1 MPSNFIPAIA
11 LRKLTLR
18 VRKAFLRSSPVSD
31 ATQTTKMVHTHPKGQ
46 AQPEGHICCP
56 ETTTSHP
63 YDPIPLEPKDVPH
76 IRLPPT
82 IIDQPADSL
91 NSSATSINYLSSSNP
106 ESPTTPATEPHV
118 DNDLEELKDEGLV
131 ALAPAPPESQRFSE
145 QPIPSDP
152 KEVKKILGE
161 GEENRNLIDK
171 VCCGEGCC
179 KLEAL
184 ELDPT
189 SKDHVPVV
197 VPDNDAF
204 RSLKLKLGP
213 LSLDSK
219 LTRTLELPE
228 EVLSFLSLAD
238 PPLFESTVQ
247 KHPPRFVT
255 PHPPYEVF
263 SARVHHA
270 RELTKA
276 GAEKKTYHFDLDV
289 TDYPEESGTVDF
301 VVGGAIGVCA
311 PNSDE
316 VVNEIFDLLGVPR
329 FIREKQVVLK
339 TIGGRWP
346 TIWGDETSRELTTTR
361 RELLTWCSDLQSYPP
376 SKPLFRVLAEYA
388 HAPNEKKILQ
398 YLASAQGQ
406 AAFCDLRTGPHLTI
420 TQILNAFPSSQP
432 PLNRL
437 ISVLSTLMPR
447 FYSLSQD
454 PMISCQRDGSGCR
467 RLIEMAVT
475 VHETPNWRGGP
486 RKGVGSGFM
495 ERVAHS
501 AMAATDNGINPLTL
515 DLRIPMFRG
524 LMANPLAR
532 EFCMDGPMML
542 IGSGV
547 GIAPFRGFVHRRL
560 RSDNITNKVWVV
572 QGIRD
577 SLLDEIYSGD
587 WGVQEDKIKT
597 IVQSRGGQHEYVQD
611 AVRHQA
617 DIVWFLLNAL
627 DGRIFVCGSAKGMG
641 EGVERAIVDVV
652 IDKGNLNG
660 EEAVGFLEGKK
671 KEGVY
676 IAVSPFLL
684 VYYCLFSF
692 PLFPS
697 FCNPFWFSFICD
709 L

>member
-1 MPSNFIPAIA
+1 MAIITGINYSVIFIAVNEAFQPLSPIPPATPKIAIA
-11 LRKLTLR
+11 MPH
-18 VRKAFLRSSPVSD
+18 A
-31 ATQTTKMVHTHPKGQ
+31 HPEGQ
-46 AQPEGHICCP
+46 PQPEGHICCP

-63 YDPIPLEPKDVPH
+63 DDPIPSEPKDIPQIHISSEIPEHSAEPH
-76 IRLPPT
+76 S
-82 IIDQPADSL
+82 ADSSANSL
-91 NSSATSINYLSSSNP
+91 NYGSSSNP
-106 ESPTTPATEPHV
+106 DSPATPATEFNL
-118 DNDLEELKDEGLV
+118 DNDLEELKDEGLI
-131 ALAPAPPESQRFSE
+131 AISPAPPPEGRRTSDQL
-145 QPIPSDP
+145 IPSDP
-152 KEVKKILGE
+152 KEIRKILGE
-161 GEENRNLIDK
+161 GGENTRLIEK

-184 ELDPT
+184 ELDPE

-204 RSLKLKLGP
+204 QSLKLKLGP

-219 LTRTLELPE
+219 LTRTLDLPA
-228 EVLSFLSLAD
+228 EVTTFV
-238 PPLFESTVQ
+238 PLTDTTIPFESTVQ

-263 SARVHHA
+263 SAKVHHA

-276 GAEKKTYHFDLDV
+276 GAEKRTYHFDLDV
-289 TDYPEESGTVDF
+289 TDYPKESGTVDF

-316 VVNEIFDLLGVPR
+316 AVDDVFDSLGVPR
-329 FIREKQVVLK
+329 FVRNKPITLK
-339 TIGGRWP
+339 TTNGRWP
-346 TIWGDETSRELTTTR
+346 TIWGDEMARELTTTR
-361 RELLTWCSDLQSYPP
+361 RELLTWCADIQSYPP

-406 AAFCDLRTGPHLTI
+406 AAFCDLRTGPHLTLN
-420 TQILNAFPSSQP
+420 QILHAFPSSQP

-437 ISVLSTLMPR
+437 IAVLSTLMPR

-454 PMISCQRDGSGCR
+454 PLVSCHRDGSQCR
-467 RLIEMAVT
+467 RIIEMAVT

-486 RKGVGSGFM
+486 RKGIGSGFM
-495 ERVAHS
+495 ERVAHQ
-501 AMAATDNGINPLTL
+501 AIAATDNGVNPLTL
-515 DLRIPMFRG
+515 DLRVPMFRG

-560 RSDNITNKVWVV
+560 ASQNVTNKVWVV

-587 WGVQEDKIKT
+587 WGVQEAKIKT

-611 AVRHQA
+611 SVRHQA

-641 EGVERAIVDVV
+641 EGVERAVVDVV

-660 EEAVGFLEGKK
+660 EEAVAFLEGKK
-671 KEGVY
+671 REGVY
-676 IAVSPFLL
+676 IAET
-684 VYYCLFSF
+684 
-692 PLFPS
+692 
-697 FCNPFWFSFICD
+697 W
-709 L
+709 

>member
-1 MPSNFIPAIA
+1 MA
-11 LRKLTLR
+11 
-18 VRKAFLRSSPVSD
+18 
-31 ATQTTKMVHTHPKGQ
+31 HTHLEGQ
-46 AQPEGHICCP
+46 PQPEGHICCP

-63 YDPIPLEPKDVPH
+63 NDPIPSEPKDTPQ
-76 IRLPPT
+76 IQLPP
-82 IIDQPADSL
+82 IITDNPADSL
-91 NSSATSINYLSSSNP
+91 NSSATSLNYMSSSNP

-118 DNDLEELKDEGLV
+118 DNEIEELKDEGII
-131 ALAPAPPESQRFSE
+131 AITPEAPEARRFAE
-145 QPIPSDP
+145 QHIPSDP
-152 KEVKKILGE
+152 KELKKILGE
-161 GEENRNLIDK
+161 RGENSRLIEK

-184 ELDPT
+184 ELDPE

-219 LTRTLELPE
+219 LTRTLELPA
-228 EVLSFLSLAD
+228 EVLSFV
-238 PPLFESTVQ
+238 PLIDKMTPYESTVQ

-255 PHPPYEVF
+255 PHPPFEVF
-263 SARVHHA
+263 SAKLHHA

-276 GAEKKTYHFDLDV
+276 GAEKRTYHFDLDV

-311 PNSDE
+311 PNSE
-316 VVNEIFDLLGVPR
+316 EIVNEVFDLLGVPR
-329 FIREKQVVLK
+329 FIRDKQITIK
-339 TIGGRWP
+339 TTGGRWP
-346 TIWGDETSRELTTTR
+346 TIWGDEMPRELTTTR

-388 HAPNEKKILQ
+388 TAPNEKKILE
-398 YLASAQGQ
+398 YLSSAQGQ

-454 PMISCQRDGSGCR
+454 PMISCQRDGSGYR
-467 RLIEMAVT
+467 RIIEMAVT

-495 ERVAHS
+495 ERIAHKAIS
-501 AMAATDNGINPLTL
+501 ATDNGINPLTL
-515 DLRIPMFRG
+515 DLRVPMFRG

-560 RSDNITNKVWVV
+560 RSDNVTNKVWVV

-641 EGVERAIVDVV
+641 EGVERAVVDVV

-660 EEAVGFLEGKK
+660 EEAVAFLEGKK
-671 KEGVY
+671 REGVY
-676 IAVSPFLL
+676 IAVSLSISWNGGL
-684 VYYCLFSF
+684 
-692 PLFPS
+692 
-697 FCNPFWFSFICD
+697 
-709 L
+709 

>member
-1 MPSNFIPAIA
+1 MP
-11 LRKLTLR
+11 
-18 VRKAFLRSSPVSD
+18 
-31 ATQTTKMVHTHPKGQ
+31 HTHPDGQ
-46 AQPEGHICCP
+46 PQPAGHTCCP

-63 YDPIPLEPKDVPH
+63 NDPIPLEPNDIPQIH
-76 IRLPPT
+76 IFPIT
-82 IIDQPADSL
+82 ADSAETHPADS
-91 NSSATSINYLSSSNP
+91 SANSINYTSSSNP
-106 ESPTTPATEPHV
+106 DSPATPATEPQI
-118 DNDLEELKDEGLV
+118 DTDLEELKDEGIIAISP
-131 ALAPAPPESQRFSE
+131 ALPEGRRTSDQL
-145 QPIPSDP
+145 IPSDP
-152 KEVKKILGE
+152 TEVRKILGE
-161 GEENRNLIDK
+161 GGENKRLIEK

-184 ELDPT
+184 ELDPE

-219 LTRTLELPE
+219 LTRTLDLPP
-228 EVLSFLSLAD
+228 EVVSFLPLTD
-238 PPLFESTVQ
+238 PTSPVESTVH

-270 RELTKA
+270 RELTKP
-276 GAEKKTYHFDLDV
+276 GAEKRTYHFDLDV

-316 VVNEIFDLLGVPR
+316 VVNDLFDLLGVPR
-329 FIREKQVVLK
+329 FVRDKQVTLK
-339 TIGGRWP
+339 TTNGRWP
-346 TIWGDETSRELTTTR
+346 TIWGDEMPRQLTTTR

-376 SKPLFRVLAEYA
+376 SKALFRVLAEYA
-388 HAPNEKKILQ
+388 HAPNERKILL
-398 YLASAQGQ
+398 YLSSAQGQ

-420 TQILNAFPSSQP
+420 NQILHAFPSSQP

-437 ISVLSTLMPR
+437 VSVLSTLMPR

-454 PMISCQRDGSGCR
+454 PMVSCQRDGSQR
-467 RLIEMAVT
+467 RRIIEMAVT
-475 VHETPNWRGGP
+475 VHETLNWRGGP

-495 ERVAHS
+495 ERVAHK
-501 AMAATDNGINPLTL
+501 AIAATGNGIDPLTL
-515 DLRIPMFRG
+515 DLRVPMFRG

-560 RSDNITNKVWVV
+560 ASRNVTNKVWVV

-641 EGVERAIVDVV
+641 EGVERAVVDVV

-660 EEAVGFLEGKK
+660 EEAVAFLEGKK

-676 IAVSPFLL
+676 IAVWLDLFISLFLSFLQPPPFGLHQST
-684 VYYCLFSF
+684 CES
-692 PLFPS
+692 
-697 FCNPFWFSFICD
+697 IH
-709 L
+709 

>member
-1 MPSNFIPAIA
+1 MVQEVFLQSFLIPAA
-11 LRKLTLR
+11 TATLSM
-18 VRKAFLRSSPVSD
+18 A
-31 ATQTTKMVHTHPKGQ
+31 HIHPEGQ
-46 AQPEGHICCP
+46 PQPEGHICCP

-63 YDPIPLEPKDVPH
+63 NDPIPAEPEDIPQIK
-76 IRLPPT
+76 LPSLIT
-82 IIDQPADSL
+82 DRSADSF
-91 NSSATSINYLSSSNP
+91 NSSATSLNYASSSNP

-118 DNDLEELKDEGLV
+118 DAELEELKDEGII
-131 ALAPAPPESQRFSE
+131 AIAPSPPEGRHSSNQL
-145 QPIPSDP
+145 IPSEP
-152 KEVKKILGE
+152 EEVKKILGE
-161 GEENRNLIDK
+161 GGENRNLIDK

-184 ELDPT
+184 ELDPE

-204 RSLKLKLGP
+204 RSLKLRLGP

-219 LTRTLELPE
+219 LTRTLELPD
-228 EVLSFLSLAD
+228 EVLSFVPLAD
-238 PPLFESTVQ
+238 PTASFESTVQ

-255 PHPPYEVF
+255 PHPPFEVF
-263 SARVHHA
+263 SAKVHHA
-270 RELTKA
+270 RELTKPS
-276 GAEKKTYHFDLDV
+276 AEKRTYHFDLDV

-311 PNSDE
+311 PNSE
-316 VVNEIFDLLGVPR
+316 GIVNEVLDLLGVPR
-329 FIREKQVVLK
+329 FVRDKQVILK
-339 TIGGRWP
+339 TTGGRWP
-346 TIWGDETSRELTTTR
+346 TIWGDEMPRELITTR

-376 SKPLFRVLAEYA
+376 SKLLFRVLAEYA

-398 YLASAQGQ
+398 YLSSAQGQ

-454 PMISCQRDGSGCR
+454 PMISCERDGSGCR
-467 RLIEMAVT
+467 RMIEMAVT

-495 ERVAHS
+495 ERVAHK
-501 AMAATDNGINPLTL
+501 AMAATDNDINPLTL
-515 DLRIPMFRG
+515 DLRVPMFRG

-560 RSDNITNKVWVV
+560 RSNNVTNKVWVV

-641 EGVERAIVDVV
+641 EGVEGAVVDVV

-660 EEAVGFLEGKK
+660 EEARAFLDGKK

-676 IAVSPFLL
+676 IAVSHLPLL
-684 VYYCLFSF
+684 LCGETTF
-692 PLFPS
+692 LFP
-697 FCNPFWFSFICD
+697 
-709 L
+709 

>member
-1 MPSNFIPAIA
+1 MAHIH
-11 LRKLTLR
+11 LE
-18 VRKAFLRSSPVSD
+18 
-31 ATQTTKMVHTHPKGQ
+31 GQ
-46 AQPEGHICCP
+46 PQHEGHICWP

-63 YDPIPLEPKDVPH
+63 SDPIPSEPTDTPQ
-76 IRLPPT
+76 IQLPPRIT
-82 IIDQPADSL
+82 KNPADSL
-91 NSSATSINYLSSSNP
+91 SSSATSLNYMSSSNS

-118 DNDLEELKDEGLV
+118 ENELEELKDEGV
-131 ALAPAPPESQRFSE
+131 IAITPAAPEGRRFSD
-145 QPIPSDP
+145 QLIPSDP
-152 KEVKKILGE
+152 EEVKKILGE
-161 GEENRNLIDK
+161 GSENSRLIEK

-184 ELDPT
+184 ELDPE
-189 SKDHVPVV
+189 SKDHIPVV

-204 RSLKLKLGP
+204 RSLNLKLGP

-219 LTRTLELPE
+219 LTRTLELPA
-228 EVLSFLSLAD
+228 EVLSFL
-238 PPLFESTVQ
+238 PLIHKSTPYESTVL

-255 PHPPYEVF
+255 PHPPFEVF
-263 SARVHHA
+263 SAKLHHA

-276 GAEKKTYHFDLDV
+276 GAEKRTYHFDLDV

-311 PNSDE
+311 PNSE
-316 VVNEIFDLLGVPR
+316 EIVNEVFDLLGVPR
-329 FIREKQVVLK
+329 FLRDKQVTLK
-339 TIGGRWP
+339 TTGGRWP
-346 TIWGDETSRELTTTR
+346 TIWGDEMPRELTTTR

-376 SKPLFRVLAEYA
+376 SKPLFRVLAEYTT
-388 HAPNEKKILQ
+388 APNEKKILE
-398 YLASAQGQ
+398 YLSSAQGQ

-467 RLIEMAVT
+467 RIIEMAVT

-495 ERVAHS
+495 ERIAHKAIS
-501 AMAATDNGINPLTL
+501 ATNNGINPLTL
-515 DLRIPMFRG
+515 DLRVPMFRG

-587 WGVQEDKIKT
+587 WGVEENKIKM

-617 DIVWFLLNAL
+617 DIVWLLLNAL

-641 EGVERAIVDVV
+641 EGVERAVVDVV
-652 IDKGNLNG
+652 IDKGNLNR
-660 EEAVGFLEGKK
+660 EEAVAFLEGKK

-676 IAVSPFLL
+676 IAVSSSL
-684 VYYCLFSF
+684 VFSC
-692 PLFPS
+692 PLGMVWDWS
-697 FCNPFWFSFICD
+697 
-709 L
+709 

>member
-1 MPSNFIPAIA
+1 MA
-11 LRKLTLR
+11 
-18 VRKAFLRSSPVSD
+18 
-31 ATQTTKMVHTHPKGQ
+31 HTHPEGLP
-46 AQPEGHICCP
+46 QPEGHICCP

-63 YDPIPLEPKDVPH
+63 NDPIPSEPKDIPH
-76 IRLPPT
+76 IQLPP
-82 IIDQPADSL
+82 IITEHRADSL
-91 NSSATSINYLSSSNP
+91 NSSATSLNDTSSSNP
-106 ESPTTPATEPHV
+106 ESPWTPATEPHV
-118 DNDLEELKDEGLV
+118 DNEIEELKDEGLV
-131 ALAPAPPESQRFSE
+131 ATTSPPPKSSRFPD
-145 QPIPSDP
+145 QLIPSDP
-152 KEVKKILGE
+152 EEVKKILGDG
-161 GEENRNLIDK
+161 GENTRLIEK

-184 ELDPT
+184 QLDPE
-189 SKDHVPVV
+189 SKDYVPVV

-219 LTRTLELPE
+219 LTKILELPAE
-228 EVLSFLSLAD
+228 ILSFVPITGATA
-238 PPLFESTVQ
+238 PFESTVQ

-263 SARVHHA
+263 SAKVHHA

-276 GAEKKTYHFDLDV
+276 GAEKRTYHFDLDV

-311 PNSDE
+311 PNSEELVDE
-316 VVNEIFDLLGVPR
+316 VFDLLGVPR
-329 FIREKQVVLK
+329 FVRDKQVTLK
-339 TIGGRWP
+339 TTGGRWP
-346 TIWGDETSRELTTTR
+346 TIWGDETPRELTTTR

-398 YLASAQGQ
+398 YLSSAQGQ

-437 ISVLSTLMPR
+437 ISVLNTLMPR

-467 RLIEMAVT
+467 RIIEMAVT
-475 VHETPNWRGGP
+475 IHETPNWRGGP

-495 ERVAHS
+495 ERVAHK
-501 AMAATDNGINPLTL
+501 AIAATANGTQPLTL
-515 DLRIPMFRG
+515 DLRVPMFRG

-560 RSDNITNKVWVV
+560 RSDNVTNKVWVV

-641 EGVERAIVDVV
+641 EGVERAVVDVV
-652 IDKGNLNG
+652 IDKGNLNA
-660 EEAVGFLEGKK
+660 EEAWAFLDGKK

-676 IAVSPFLL
+676 IALGFGGKENIYDP
-684 VYYCLFSF
+684 
-692 PLFPS
+692 
-697 FCNPFWFSFICD
+697 D
-709 L
+709 E